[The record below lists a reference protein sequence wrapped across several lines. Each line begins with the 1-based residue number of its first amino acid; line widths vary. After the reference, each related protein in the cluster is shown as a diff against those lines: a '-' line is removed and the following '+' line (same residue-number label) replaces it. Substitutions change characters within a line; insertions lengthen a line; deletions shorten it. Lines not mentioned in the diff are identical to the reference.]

1 MFISLIFELP
11 RSCLPPLHTT
21 VTFFWLVLML
31 CCLCSGVET
40 SRVLLP
46 FVVVVVVAEPV
57 LDVSIFAAASG
68 FALSVCSFG
77 SELVGDSALCTWALF
92 CGK

>member
-31 CCLCSGVET
+31 CCRCSGVDT

-46 FVVVVVVAEPV
+46 FVVVVAEPG
-57 LDVSIFAAASG
+57 LDVSIFAAASV
-68 FALSVCSFG
+68 FALSVCS
-77 SELVGDSALCTWALF
+77 SRDELVGTDSAALCTSALV